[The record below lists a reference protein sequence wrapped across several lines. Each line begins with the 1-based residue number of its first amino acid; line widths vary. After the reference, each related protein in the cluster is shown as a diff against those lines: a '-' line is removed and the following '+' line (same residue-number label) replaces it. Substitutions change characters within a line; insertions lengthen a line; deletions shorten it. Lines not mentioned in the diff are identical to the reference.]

1 MPASLSADNNILAA
15 SSWVHSD
22 PAVYENEGH
31 ETLYEIC
38 VWNLTKGSLLT
49 KLQNRFSD
57 NFTLSL
63 DGTQLA
69 VFMDDGSPWIWNV
82 TPNST
87 ATLLAG
93 ATEEELTWGGPFAFS
108 PDGQTIAFGSR
119 KQGIVRLWNT
129 TSGNPIAILHEGM
142 ESIGTM
148 TFSPDGSLLV
158 VGDANDGQGRL
169 QVWSVLDG
177 ILLTTL
183 EGGGAKAVQLAF
195 IDEGRYLL
203 AGMQDGTVRLWGVA
217 TELPN

>member
-1 MPASLSADNNILAA
+1 MCIRD
-15 SSWVHSD
+15 
-22 PAVYENEGH
+22 
-31 ETLYEIC
+31 
-38 VWNLTKGSLLT
+38 
-49 KLQNRFSD
+49 R
-57 NFTLSL
+57 
-63 DGTQLA
+63 
-69 VFMDDGSPWIWNV
+69 
-82 TPNST
+82 
-87 ATLLAG
+87 
-93 ATEEELTWGGPFAFS
+93 
-108 PDGQTIAFGSR
+108 
-119 KQGIVRLWNT
+119 WNT
-129 TSGNPIAILHEGM
+129 TSGNPIAILYEGM